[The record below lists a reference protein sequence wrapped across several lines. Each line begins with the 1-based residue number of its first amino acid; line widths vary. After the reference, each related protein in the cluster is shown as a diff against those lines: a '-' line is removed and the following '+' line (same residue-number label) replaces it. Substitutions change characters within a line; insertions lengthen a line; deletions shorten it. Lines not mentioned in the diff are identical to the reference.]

1 MAIDNVINIV
11 IAAKNQAGPAL
22 KQVREQ
28 LRDTEKSAQ
37 NAGTQLN
44 RRLALGAQVARAGL
58 LGLASAGAIVG
69 AALYRVYASADEAA
83 ASIAGMT
90 GQGIEDIPKLR
101 DSILRLAG
109 KNDNPFEDVIAAV
122 RSVETAFRI
131 FNPRNKDGLAQ
142 LLLDWR
148 DATGQRIDEAGATFR
163 KLILLYFGPNA
174 DVNKAFRELADK
186 IISVANAVGISPA
199 SLAEAVA
206 ELGATGRTYFKD
218 FDQLLTFLSSIGAS
232 GGDVN
237 AAALALRTFGE
248 KVAEVRKAWK
258 SGEDPDKATLEAF
271 KTLGLSRETVQNEGA
286 KIGDLIMTTL
296 RNAMRD
302 GKLSEEEI
310 NALNFL
316 FGKRVGEDMA
326 LAASAIGQ
334 FSEAART
341 ALENYNG
348 ALARAAAVTDENINS
363 KLKAAWNSFVSQL
376 LQSKQFEGV
385 QQILA
390 GLLQAL
396 SGLAALDWKKLSAG
410 LADFGTGLF
419 KLILGA
425 DPREVA
431 DALIWWWDSVVIPNV
446 KGFFSKQGIF
456 GPFLEAGA
464 AIWNALRS
472 GINAA
477 LNGAAGVA
485 ATVQNLWTGIV
496 TSIRTTWEKLT
507 TEVQKVG
514 STIWDAL
521 KNGWNAAMSGA
532 TGAAAFLA
540 NRWNDFRKGF
550 KVWWDGIIEVGKN
563 IVEGF
568 WKGLEER
575 WKDIKERVSK
585 MGSQFIQWWKE
596 KLGIRSPS
604 TEMAAIGVFLIQ
616 GLTQGIDN
624 ALPGVRDRV
633 QNIVTTIVGSL
644 SSLGSAITD
653 LSRNQWASGWQNMA
667 NVMAGA
673 LGEISRYTNE
683 TTAGTLKVWA
693 GYVSAFGA
701 LMDKHKGN
709 VLKALGQLLIGIIQQ
724 KLIEIAVTSAAEIA
738 KAATM
743 APLTLGATLAAKGPI
758 LLAAAAGT
766 AALEALKAQV
776 LNSFD
781 VGTPSVPADQLAVV
795 HRGEMIIPGS
805 FADAIRRGEL
815 TLSAGNS
822 NPQPI
827 IVQVY
832 LDGRMVAEQV
842 GRRMYDNLRQ
852 ISRASL
858 PLMGV

>member
-1 MAIDNVINIV
+1 MAIDNVINLV

-58 LGLASAGAIVG
+58 LGLAGAGAIVG
-69 AALYRVYASADEAA
+69 AALYQVWAAADEAA
-83 ASIAGMT
+83 SSIAGMT

-101 DSILRLAG
+101 DSILALAG
-109 KNDNPFEDVIAAV
+109 KNDNPFEDIVAAV
-122 RSVETAFRI
+122 KTVETAFRI
-131 FNPRNKDGLAQ
+131 FNPKDKDGLAQ

-148 DATGQRIDEAGATFR
+148 DATGQRIDEAGSNFR

-174 DVNKAFRELADK
+174 DANKAFREIADK
-186 IISVANAVGISPA
+186 TLSVANAVGISPA
-199 SLAEAVA
+199 SLAGAVA

-218 FDQLLTFLSSIGAS
+218 FDQLLIFLSSIGAS

-237 AAALALRTFGE
+237 AAAAALRTFGE
-248 KVAEVRKAWK
+248 KIAEVRKAWK

-271 KTLGLSRETVQNEGA
+271 KTLGLSRETIQNEGA
-286 KIGDLIMTTL
+286 KIGDLIMSSL
-296 RNAMRD
+296 KNAMKD

-310 NALNFL
+310 AALNFL
-316 FGKRVGEDMA
+316 FGNRVGEDMA
-326 LAASAIGQ
+326 LAASAVGQ
-334 FSEAART
+334 FSEAAQE
-341 ALENYNG
+341 ALKNYSG
-348 ALARAAAVTDENINS
+348 ALDRAAAVTDENIKS
-363 KLKAAWNSFVSQL
+363 KLTAAWNGFLSQL
-376 LQSKQFEGV
+376 AQSKQVEGV
-385 QQILA
+385 QQILL

-396 SGLAALDWKKLSAG
+396 SGLAALDWGKLSAG
-410 LADFGTGLF
+410 FADFGTGLF

-425 DPREVA
+425 DPAKVA
-431 DALIWWWDSVVIPNV
+431 DALVGWWDSTVIPNV
-446 KGFFSKQGIF
+446 KAFFSKQAIF
-456 GPFLEAGA
+456 GPFLEAGI

-477 LNGAAGVA
+477 LNGAAGVV
-485 ATVQNLWTGIV
+485 ATVQNLWAATV
-496 TSIRTTWEKLT
+496 TAIRATWEKLAV
-507 TEVQKVG
+507 EVQAVG
-514 STIWDAL
+514 ATIWDAL
-521 KNGWNAAMSGA
+521 KNGWNAAMSGPA
-532 TGAAAFLA
+532 GAAAFLV

-563 IVEGF
+563 IIDGF

-575 WKDIKERVSK
+575 WKDVKERVSK
-585 MGSQFIQWWKE
+585 MGSEFIGWWKE
-596 KLGIRSPS
+596 KLGIKSPS

-616 GLTQGIDN
+616 GLTQGIDK
-624 ALPGVRDRV
+624 ALPGVRERV
-633 QNIVTTIVGSL
+633 QGIVTAVVGSL

-653 LSRNQWASGWQNMA
+653 LSKNQWTSGWANMA

-673 LGEISRYTNE
+673 LGEISRYTDE
-683 TTAGTLKVWA
+683 TTAGALKAWA
-693 GYVSAFGA
+693 GYVTAFGA

-709 VLKALGQLLIGIIQQ
+709 VLKAFGEMLIGIIEQE
-724 KLIEIAVTSAAEIA
+724 LIKIAVTAAAQIA
-738 KAATM
+738 IAAIN
-743 APLTLGATLAAKGPI
+743 APLTLGATLLAQGPI

-766 AALEALKAQV
+766 AALEALKSRV
-776 LNSFD
+776 LNSYD
-781 VGTPSVPADQLAVV
+781 VGTPSVPADQLAIV
-795 HRGEMIIPGS
+795 HQGEMIIPRN
-805 FADAIRRGEL
+805 FADAIRQGEL
-815 TLSAGNS
+815 VLGAGNS
-822 NPQPI
+822 GQQPI